1 MYSLL
6 NTNSILQERQMKKI
20 QISNFKKKHGE
31 QLFNQLYSEM
41 SKSCYDHLLTKNS
54 AINVNKII
62 QSLPDNEVKRKFT
75 NWSSGYDFAIIDV
88 A

>member
-1 MYSLL
+1 
-6 NTNSILQERQMKKI
+6 MKKI

-41 SKSCYDHLLTKNS
+41 SKSCYENLMTKNS
-54 AINVNKII
+54 SINVNKII